1 MIKMSFNA
9 EDIKV
14 YQEFHQYDF
23 DGNDEYKKG
32 LDAVFQKYLFM
43 EAEKDPNLKKEVDAG
58 NLDPDK
64 IKPDDKDQLVAQTKV
79 FFFCKQ
85 TGNILDLEEYKHW
98 VSTKPPELN
107 MPQYSTSYEQL
118 VDMIVNNKP
127 IPGIKKI
134 PDTVLDPKSSSQHVL
149 KERSKP
155 WEKKD

>member
-1 MIKMSFNA
+1 MSFSS

-14 YQEFHQYDF
+14 YQQFHHYDF
-23 DGNDEYKKG
+23 DGNNEYKEG
-32 LDAVFQKYLFM
+32 LVAVFQKYIFM
-43 EAEKDPNLKKEVDAG
+43 QAEKDPSLKKEVDAG
-58 NLDPDK
+58 NLDTNK
-64 IKPDDKDQLVAQTKV
+64 IKPEDKDQLIAQTKV

-85 TGNILDLEEYKHW
+85 TGNILDLDDYRRW
-98 VSTKPPELN
+98 VSSNPPELN
-107 MPQYSTSYEQL
+107 SPQYSANYEQL

-134 PDTVLDPKSSSQHVL
+134 PDTVLDPQTSSKHVL